1 MATFDVK
8 NVKNETVGTVDLS
21 DEIMSYPVK
30 PALMHEVV
38 IMQLA
43 NRRAGTHS
51 TLNRAKMKGGRGA
64 KPWRQKGTGR
74 ARSGSRK
81 SPIWRG
87 GAVAFGPQPRDYS
100 YTMPKKKIKNALKSA
115 IVAKT
120 EAGAIHILD
129 ALSVANGKT
138 KEAVEILKNF
148 SADRKVLIVYKEL
161 DEKAILAFR
170 NVPYVDLLDVNG
182 LNVYDVIN
190 SRTILLC
197 QDAVERIQEVLI

>member
-8 NVKNETVGTVDLS
+8 NVKNETVGQIDLS
-21 DEIMSYPVK
+21 DEILSYPVK
-30 PALMHEVV
+30 SALMHEVV

-51 TLNRAKMKGGRGA
+51 TLNRAAMKGGKGA

-87 GAVAFGPQPRDYS
+87 GATCFGPQPRDYS

-115 IVAKT
+115 IRAKS
-120 EAGAIHILD
+120 EAGAIYFVDSI
-129 ALSVANGKT
+129 SVENGKT

-148 SADRKVLIVYKEL
+148 GADRKVLIVYSEL
-161 DEKAILAFR
+161 EEKAVKAFR
-170 NVPYVDLLDVNG
+170 NIPYVDMLNVNG

-190 SRTILLC
+190 SRTILVC
-197 QDAVERIQEVLI
+197 KDTVERIEEVLG